1 MARVKLFLAFVAL
14 VILAAG
20 IAASYY
26 YWEKVARPNWNVS
39 RGLENERGKKQVKG
53 PDLGI
58 REYEVAVDMLKDG
71 EYQAAR
77 DRLYYLMEYYPDSS
91 AFPEAK
97 RIIGE
102 LNLDLLVSKLPVP
115 GKSEHVVK
123 SGDNLNVIARRNQC
137 TIDYIMRANGR
148 TTSLIHP
155 NDHLTVYPLNFSVK
169 IDLSDKAVTLYRED
183 GTFFKEY
190 AIQET
195 NLPPILKPPISTEI
209 SEKVAWFDGRSIN
222 FTSKNYLNCSKWIRT
237 KKMGLF
243 IRMASTGNEDASANQ
258 ELPSES
264 SNFGVMI
271 DRSDLEELFT
281 ILRVGTKITMS
292 E

>member
-20 IAASYY
+20 IAASFYY
-26 YWEKVARPNWNVS
+26 FEKIARPNWHVS
-39 RGLENERGKKQVKG
+39 RGLESERGQKQIDG

-58 REYEVAVDMLKDG
+58 REYDAAIEMLQEG

-91 AFPEAK
+91 AYPEAK

-115 GKSEHVVK
+115 GKTEHVVK
-123 SGDNLNVIARRNQC
+123 SGDTLNVIARRNQC

-148 TTSLIHP
+148 TTPLIHP
-155 NDHLTVYPLNFSVK
+155 DDHLTVFPLNFSVN
-169 IDLSDKAVTLYRED
+169 IDLGDQAITLYRED

-190 AIQET
+190 PIRET
-195 NLPPILKPPISTEI
+195 NLPPILKPPIATEI

-237 KKMGLF
+237 RKMGLF
-243 IRMASTGNEDASANQ
+243 IRMVSDDRESASDDSGMN
-258 ELPSES
+258 SES

-281 ILRVGTKITMS
+281 ILRVGTKITLT